1 MLESMFKNKL
11 AIPTLVLLFLT
22 AAAVGKSAFGTE
34 VSLPVS
40 TVKASDTSVVV
51 VKDSL
56 YFDSLSLSLK
66 VIPRVQDMYTVGKKA
81 IGKWA
86 KLFIAVKIVE
96 SGNDGD
102 NSIYARRDFNLTG
115 MRQPK
120 ARKTMSLGRTKSNYA
135 RFASWY
141 DCMVDFGMYL
151 DGIERA
157 FKRKH
162 HRLPKSNQEMVQYLY
177 GKYNSHP
184 VWRKRTLYVLKK
196 FDLK

>member
-1 MLESMFKNKL
+1 MFKNKL

-34 VSLPVS
+34 VALPVS

-135 RFASWY
+135 RFANWY

-151 DGIERA
+151 DGMERA

-162 HRLPKSNQEMVQYLY
+162 HRSPKNSQEMVQYLY

>member
-1 MLESMFKNKL
+1 MFKNKI
-11 AIPTLVLLFLT
+11 AIPTLMLLFLT
-22 AAAVGKSAFGTE
+22 AAVVGKSTFGTE
-34 VSLPVS
+34 VVVPVS
-40 TVKASDTSVVV
+40 DVKASDTSVVV
-51 VKDSL
+51 EGDSV

-66 VIPRVQDMYTVGKKA
+66 KIPTVQNMYTVGKKA

-120 ARKTMSLGRTKSNYA
+120 ARKTLSLGPTKSNYA
-135 RFASWY
+135 TFASWY

-151 DGIERA
+151 DGMERA
-157 FKRKH
+157 FKRRY
-162 HRLPKSNQEMVQYLY
+162 HRAPKTDQEMVQYLY
-177 GKYNSHP
+177 KKYNSHP
-184 VWRKRTLYVLKK
+184 VWRKRTLYVLKNFK
-196 FDLK
+196 LK

>member
-1 MLESMFKNKL
+1 MFKSKI
-11 AIPTLVLLFLT
+11 AIPTMVLLFLT

-34 VSLPVS
+34 VVVPVS
-40 TVKASDTSVVV
+40 DVKASDTAVVV
-51 VKDSL
+51 EKDSL

-66 VIPRVQDMYTVGKKA
+66 TIPTVQNMYTVGKKA

-120 ARKTMSLGRTKSNYA
+120 SRKTLSLGATKSNYA
-135 RFASWY
+135 TFSSWY

-151 DGIERA
+151 NGMERGYKKK
-157 FKRKH
+157 F
-162 HRLPKSNQEMVQYLY
+162 HRSPSNKEMVMYLY
-177 GKYNSHP
+177 GKYNCHP
-184 VWRKRTLYVLKK
+184 VWRDRVL
-196 FDLK
+196 FCLKNSKLK

>member
-1 MLESMFKNKL
+1 MFKNKI

-34 VSLPVS
+34 VVVPVS
-40 TVKASDTSVVV
+40 NIKTSDTSVVV
-51 VKDSL
+51 EKDSL
-56 YFDSLSLSLK
+56 YYDTLSLSLK
-66 VIPRVQDMYTVGKKA
+66 KIPTVQNMYTVGKKA
-81 IGKWA
+81 IGKWS

-115 MRQPK
+115 MRQPR
-120 ARKTMSLGRTKSNYA
+120 ARKTMSLGATKSNYA
-135 RFASWY
+135 TFASWY

-151 DGIERA
+151 NGMERA
-157 FKRKH
+157 YKRRF
-162 HRLPKSNQEMVQYLY
+162 HREPNSQEMVQYLY

-184 VWRKRTLYVLKK
+184 VWRKRTLYVLKN
-196 FDLK
+196 FNLK

>member
-1 MLESMFKNKL
+1 MFKNKL

-34 VSLPVS
+34 VALPVS

-86 KLFIAVKIVE
+86 KLFITVKIVE

-135 RFASWY
+135 RFANWY

-151 DGIERA
+151 DGMERA

-162 HRLPKSNQEMVQYLY
+162 HRSPKNSQEMVPYLY

-184 VWRKRTLYVLKK
+184 VWRKRTLFVLKK

>member
-1 MLESMFKNKL
+1 MFKNKL

-34 VSLPVS
+34 VALPVS

-135 RFASWY
+135 RFANWY

-151 DGIERA
+151 DGMERA

-162 HRLPKSNQEMVQYLY
+162 HRSPKNSQEMVQYLY

-184 VWRKRTLYVLKK
+184 VWRKRTLFVLKK

>member
-1 MLESMFKNKL
+1 MFKNKL

-34 VSLPVS
+34 VALPVS

-66 VIPRVQDMYTVGKKA
+66 VIPRVQDMYTVGKKT

-135 RFASWY
+135 RYASWY

-151 DGIERA
+151 DGMERG
-157 FKRKH
+157 FKRKN
-162 HRLPKSNQEMVQYLY
+162 HRSTKNSQEMVEYLY
-177 GKYNSHP
+177 GRYNSHP
-184 VWRKRTLYVLKK
+184 VWRKRTLFVLKK

>member
-1 MLESMFKNKL
+1 MFKNKL

-34 VSLPVS
+34 VALPVS

-151 DGIERA
+151 DGMERA

-162 HRLPKSNQEMVQYLY
+162 HRAPKNSQEMVQYLY

>member
-1 MLESMFKNKL
+1 MIKNKI
-11 AIPTLVLLFLT
+11 AIQTLLLLILNE
-22 AAAVGKSAFGTE
+22 AAVGKSAFGTE
-34 VSLPVS
+34 VVVPVS
-40 TVKASDTSVVV
+40 NIKTSDTSVVV
-51 VKDSL
+51 EKDSL
-56 YFDSLSLSLK
+56 YYDTLSLSLK
-66 VIPRVQDMYTVGKKA
+66 KIPTVQNMYTVGKKA

-120 ARKTMSLGRTKSNYA
+120 ARKTMSLGATKSNYA
-135 RFASWY
+135 TFASWY

-151 DGIERA
+151 NGMERA
-157 FKRKH
+157 YKRRF
-162 HRLPKSNQEMVQYLY
+162 HREPNSQEMVQYLY

-184 VWRKRTLYVLKK
+184 VWRKRTLYVLKNFK
-196 FDLK
+196 LK

>member
-1 MLESMFKNKL
+1 MFKNKL

-22 AAAVGKSAFGTE
+22 AAAVGKSAFGAE
-34 VSLPVS
+34 VALPVS

-151 DGIERA
+151 DGMERA
-157 FKRKH
+157 FKRKY
-162 HRLPKSNQEMVQYLY
+162 HRSPKNSQEMVQYLY

-184 VWRKRTLYVLKK
+184 VWRKRTLFVLKK

>member
-1 MLESMFKNKL
+1 MFKNKI
-11 AIPTLVLLFLT
+11 AIPTMVLLFLT
-22 AAAVGKSAFGTE
+22 AAAIGRSTFGTE
-34 VSLPVS
+34 VVVPVS
-40 TVKASDTSVVV
+40 EVQASDTSVVV
-51 VKDSL
+51 EKDSL

-66 VIPRVQDMYTVGKKA
+66 KIPTVQNMYTVGKKS

-120 ARKTMSLGRTKSNYA
+120 ARKTLSLGATRSNYA
-135 RFASWY
+135 TFASWY

-151 DGIERA
+151 NGMEKG
-157 FKRKH
+157 FKKKFH
-162 HRLPKSNQEMVQYLY
+162 KSPTSKDMVMYMY

-184 VWRKRTLYVLKK
+184 VWRDRTLAVLKK

>member
-1 MLESMFKNKL
+1 
-11 AIPTLVLLFLT
+11 VLLFLT

-34 VSLPVS
+34 VALPVS

-151 DGIERA
+151 DGMERA

-184 VWRKRTLYVLKK
+184 VWRKRTLFVLKK

>member
-1 MLESMFKNKL
+1 MFKNKL

-34 VSLPVS
+34 VALPVS

-135 RFASWY
+135 RFANWY

-151 DGIERA
+151 DGMERA

-184 VWRKRTLYVLKK
+184 VWRKRTLLVLKK

>member
-1 MLESMFKNKL
+1 MFKNKL

-34 VSLPVS
+34 VALPVY
-40 TVKASDTSVVV
+40 TVNASDTSVVV

-81 IGKWA
+81 IGKLA

-135 RFASWY
+135 RFANWY

-151 DGIERA
+151 DGMERA
-157 FKRKH
+157 FKRKY
-162 HRLPKSNQEMVQYLY
+162 HRSPKNSQEMVQYLY

-184 VWRKRTLYVLKK
+184 VWRKRTLLVLKK

>member
-1 MLESMFKNKL
+1 MFKNKL

-22 AAAVGKSAFGTE
+22 AAVVGKSAFGTE
-34 VSLPVS
+34 VALPVPI
-40 TVKASDTSVVV
+40 VKASDTSLVV

-56 YFDSLSLSLK
+56 YLDSLSLSLN
-66 VIPRVQDMYTVGKKA
+66 VIPSVKDMYTVGKKA

-120 ARKTMSLGRTKSNYA
+120 ARKTMSLGGTRSNYA
-135 RFASWY
+135 RYASWY

-151 DGIERA
+151 DGMERG
-157 FKRKH
+157 FKRRH
-162 HRLPKSNQEMVQYLY
+162 HRSTRNSQEMVQYLY

-184 VWRKRTLYVLKK
+184 VWRNRTLFVLKK

>member
-1 MLESMFKNKL
+1 MFKNKI

-22 AAAVGKSAFGTE
+22 AAAVGKSTFGTE
-34 VSLPVS
+34 VVVQVS
-40 TVKASDTSVVV
+40 DVKASDTSVVV

-56 YFDSLSLSLK
+56 YFDTLSLSLK
-66 VIPRVQDMYTVGKKA
+66 KIPTVQNMYTVGKKA

-120 ARKTMSLGRTKSNYA
+120 ARKTLSLGRTKSNYA
-135 RFASWY
+135 TFASWY

-151 DGIERA
+151 NGMERG
-157 FKRKH
+157 FKKRYQRNPTSK
-162 HRLPKSNQEMVQYLY
+162 EMVLYMY
-177 GKYNSHP
+177 GKYNCHP
-184 VWRKRTLYVLKK
+184 VWRDRTLYVLKNFK
-196 FDLK
+196 LK

>member
-1 MLESMFKNKL
+1 MFKNKL

-34 VSLPVS
+34 VALPVS

-135 RFASWY
+135 RFANWY

-151 DGIERA
+151 DGMERA
-157 FKRKH
+157 FKRKY
-162 HRLPKSNQEMVQYLY
+162 HRSPKNSQEMVQYLY

-184 VWRKRTLYVLKK
+184 VWRKRTLLVLKK

>member
-1 MLESMFKNKL
+1 M
-11 AIPTLVLLFLT
+11 
-22 AAAVGKSAFGTE
+22 E
-34 VSLPVS
+34 VALPVS

-151 DGIERA
+151 DGMERA
-157 FKRKH
+157 FKRKY
-162 HRLPKSNQEMVQYLY
+162 HRSPKNSQEMVQYLY

-184 VWRKRTLYVLKK
+184 VWRKRTLFVLKK

>member
-1 MLESMFKNKL
+1 M

-34 VSLPVS
+34 VVLPAS
-40 TVKASDTSVVV
+40 NIKASDTSVVV

-66 VIPRVQDMYTVGKKA
+66 VIPGVKDMYTVGKKS

-115 MRQPK
+115 MRQPR

-135 RFASWY
+135 TFGSWY
-141 DCMVDFGMYL
+141 DCMIDFGMYL
-151 DGIERA
+151 DGMERA
-157 FKRKH
+157 FKKKKH
-162 HRLPKSNQEMVQYLY
+162 RAVRNDAEMVQYLF

-184 VWRKRTLYVLKK
+184 VWRKRTLLVLKK
-196 FDLK
+196 FKLK

>member
-1 MLESMFKNKL
+1 MFKNKI

-22 AAAVGKSAFGTE
+22 VAAVGKSAFGTE
-34 VSLPVS
+34 VVIPVS
-40 TVKASDTSVVV
+40 DIKPSDTSVVV
-51 VKDSL
+51 EKDSL
-56 YFDSLSLSLK
+56 YFDTLALSLK
-66 VIPRVQDMYTVGKKA
+66 KIPTVQHMYTVGKKS

-120 ARKTMSLGRTKSNYA
+120 SRKTLSLGRTKSNYA
-135 RFASWY
+135 TFANWY

-151 DGIERA
+151 NGMERG
-157 FKRKH
+157 FKKKFH
-162 HRLPKSNQEMVQYLY
+162 KTPSNRDMVLY
-177 GKYNSHP
+177 MFGKYNCHP
-184 VWRKRTLYVLKK
+184 VWRDRVLYSLK
-196 FDLK
+196 LSLIHI

>member
-1 MLESMFKNKL
+1 MFKNKL

-22 AAAVGKSAFGTE
+22 AAAVGKSAFGME
-34 VSLPVS
+34 VALPVS

-151 DGIERA
+151 DGMERA
-157 FKRKH
+157 FKRKY
-162 HRLPKSNQEMVQYLY
+162 HRSPKNSQEMVQYLY

-184 VWRKRTLYVLKK
+184 VWRKRTLFVLKK

>member
-1 MLESMFKNKL
+1 MFKNKL

-34 VSLPVS
+34 VALPVS

-135 RFASWY
+135 RFANWY
-141 DCMVDFGMYL
+141 DCRVDFGMYL
-151 DGIERA
+151 DGMERA

-184 VWRKRTLYVLKK
+184 VWRKRTLFVLKK

>member
-1 MLESMFKNKL
+1 
-11 AIPTLVLLFLT
+11 
-22 AAAVGKSAFGTE
+22 
-34 VSLPVS
+34 
-40 TVKASDTSVVV
+40 
-51 VKDSL
+51 
-56 YFDSLSLSLK
+56 
-66 VIPRVQDMYTVGKKA
+66 MYTVGKKA

-135 RFASWY
+135 RFANWY

-151 DGIERA
+151 DGMERA

-162 HRLPKSNQEMVQYLY
+162 HRSPKNSQEMVQYLY

>member
-1 MLESMFKNKL
+1 MFKNKL

-34 VSLPVS
+34 VALPVS

-135 RFASWY
+135 RFANWY

-151 DGIERA
+151 DGMERA

-184 VWRKRTLYVLKK
+184 VWRKRTLFVLKK

>member
-1 MLESMFKNKL
+1 MFKNKL

-34 VSLPVS
+34 VALPVS

-135 RFASWY
+135 RFANWY

-151 DGIERA
+151 DGMERA
-157 FKRKH
+157 FKRKY
-162 HRLPKSNQEMVQYLY
+162 HRSPKNSQEMVQYLY

-184 VWRKRTLYVLKK
+184 VWRKRTLFVLKK

>member
-1 MLESMFKNKL
+1 MFKNKL

-34 VSLPVS
+34 VALPVS

-135 RFASWY
+135 RFANWY

-151 DGIERA
+151 DGMERA
-157 FKRKH
+157 FKRKY
-162 HRLPKSNQEMVQYLY
+162 HRSPKNSQEMVQYLY